1 MIDDCANGKECL
13 DLINSGK
20 AYDII
25 LMDIMMP
32 IMNGETAMEE
42 LKKIENFKTPVIAL
56 TADAIDG
63 AEKKYKEKGF
73 HGYLSK
79 PFTKDQIEK
88 KMETIFKNRA

>member
-1 MIDDCANGKECL
+1 
-13 DLINSGK
+13 
-20 AYDII
+20 
-25 LMDIMMP
+25 
-32 IMNGETAMEE
+32 MNGETAMEE

-79 PFTKDQIEK
+79 PFLKIK
-88 KMETIFKNRA
+88 